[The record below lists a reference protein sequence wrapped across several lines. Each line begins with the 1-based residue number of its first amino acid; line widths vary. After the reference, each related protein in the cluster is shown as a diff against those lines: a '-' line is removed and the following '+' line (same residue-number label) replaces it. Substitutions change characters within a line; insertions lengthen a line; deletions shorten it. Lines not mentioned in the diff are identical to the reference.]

1 MNPSVSHY
9 GLIEPFELQVSRG
22 QIPGHSTVQLSGYN
36 PDVGTAWEPVWS
48 DGTLTLPTAA
58 TLMTL
63 SSGSTAD
70 SPANGGAH
78 TVIVSGLDA
87 NYAPISETVTLNGQ
101 TAVSTAN
108 AYLRINGLSVA
119 SAGTTHTA
127 QGIIYLGSGTVTL
140 GVPAVIYDQ
149 IPLDW
154 NARQTACYTVP
165 AGFTA
170 FVTYS
175 RLTFAQVGGSNAVWG
190 RLTVT
195 APGGV
200 KMASVAVV
208 ANNGVIEFQPKYPV
222 RIPGRSTILSES
234 KGANTGNFVSTVI
247 QLLLVQD

>member
-22 QIPGHSTVQLSGYN
+22 QIPGHTLVQLSGYN
-36 PDVGTAWEPVWS
+36 ADVDDAWEPVWS
-48 DGTLTLPTAA
+48 DGTLTLPTTA

-63 SSGSTAD
+63 SSSSTAD
-70 SPANGGAH
+70 SPVNGGAH
-78 TVIVSGLDA
+78 TVLVSGVDA

-101 TAVSTAN
+101 TPVPTVN

-127 QGIIYLGSGTVTL
+127 QGIIYLGGGTVTA
-140 GVPAVIYDQ
+140 GVPDIHYDQ
-149 IPLDW
+149 IPLGW

-175 RLTFAQVGGSNAVWG
+175 RLTFAQIGGSNAVWG
-190 RLTVT
+190 RLTGINT
-195 APGGV
+195 AGV
-200 KMASVAVV
+200 KTATVSVV
-208 ANNGVIEFQPKYPV
+208 ANNGIIEFQPKYPV
-222 RIPGRSTILSES
+222 RIPGRTTILSEAM
-234 KGANTGNFVSTVI
+234 GAATNNLVSTVI